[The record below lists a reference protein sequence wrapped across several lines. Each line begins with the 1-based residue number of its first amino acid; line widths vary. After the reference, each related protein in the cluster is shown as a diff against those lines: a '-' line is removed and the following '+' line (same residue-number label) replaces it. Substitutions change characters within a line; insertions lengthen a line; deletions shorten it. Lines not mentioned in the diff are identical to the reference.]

1 MLTRYVLPL
10 LAAISFSFAVVQ
22 MTRAQQ
28 KPPPVTPPVEP
39 ARSPYSKTVA
49 GSGLVEPETENIA
62 VGSHLP
68 GVVKEVHVRV
78 GQRVK
83 AGQLLFE
90 LDDRQLR
97 AELKVREQALVSA
110 RAQLKKVEDAP
121 RLEELPPLRAKVDE
135 MVASAEDKLKL
146 YERSK
151 RGVSSASVSEEE
163 LISRE
168 MAWKVACAQLAK
180 ARADLALSV
189 AGSWGPD
196 KLLAAASVDQSLAQV
211 SQTRTEL
218 DRLQVTAPRVPRPGV
233 PLTGAP
239 IPDADLV
246 EFMVLQVN
254 VRPGEYVATTQG
266 QALVALGT
274 VGRLNVRV
282 DIDESD
288 IGRFRPGIAGT
299 ANPRGNPD
307 QSYPLTFVRVEPY
320 VIPKKSLTGGNTE
333 RVDTRVLQVI
343 YAIEAPTPG
352 LYVGQQM
359 DVSLNA
365 AGK

>member
-1 MLTRYVLPL
+1 MLTRYVLPM
-10 LAAISFSFAVVQ
+10 LAVVAFSFAVVQ

-28 KPPPVTPPVEP
+28 KSPPVSPPIEP
-39 ARSPYSKTVA
+39 ARSPYGKTVA
-49 GSGLVEPETENIA
+49 GSGLIEPETENIA

-97 AELKVREQALVSA
+97 AEVKVREQALASA
-110 RAQLKKVEDAP
+110 RAQLKKGAAAP

-135 MVASAEDKLKL
+135 MLASLEDKVKL
-146 YERSK
+146 YERCR
-151 RGVSSASVSEEE
+151 RGASSASVSEEE

-168 MAWKVACAQLAK
+168 MAVKVARAQLAK
-180 ARADLALSV
+180 ARADLALSE
-189 AGSWGPD
+189 AGAWDPD
-196 KLLAAASVDQSLAQV
+196 KMVAAASVDQSLAQV
-211 SQTRTEL
+211 SQTQTEL
-218 DRLQVTAPRVPRPGV
+218 DRLRVTAPRVPRPSV

-239 IPDADLV
+239 IPEADLV
-246 EFMVLQVN
+246 EFKVLQVN

-288 IGRFRPGIAGT
+288 IGRFRPGIPGT

-343 YAIEAPTPG
+343 YVIDAPTPG

-365 AGK
+365 EAK